1 MVSMMDIDIKDED
14 LPFEDEL
21 QREPYKLRSWLRYID
36 HKSQTP
42 TSRTLNIIYERAV
55 RQLPGSYKLWKK
67 YLDHRTLQL
76 AKKKNPIVHPDEF
89 KKVEL
94 CYERS
99 LLHMHKMPRIWLDY
113 LRFLTKLPDV
123 GCVRRAFDRALRA
136 LPVTQHHRIWP
147 AYLKHAKRVG
157 GIVAERVFQRYLAV
171 WPAQSELYVDYCLDT
186 QQWGPAVWMLA
197 CLLDDVGFK
206 SPRGTTVYQL
216 WKQLAGVLKAQ
227 PYAVAEFSSYARA
240 LPKPR
245 NSGNSSRLGGGGL
258 DIEAI
263 LRDGISRF
271 GGDQETGELWVALA
285 GHFIARGEFEMARDV
300 FEEAVAGGVR
310 SVRDFSL
317 VFDAYA
323 EFEESAIAGAME
335 AQVKQAAAA
344 SDAVIIDSTDQDA
357 ALDLRLLRLERLMDR
372 RPFLVSDVVIAQQ
385 PHSVQSWL
393 KRAALWQAQ
402 SNRDKAVETYEAA
415 VATVDPHR
423 IPSGDGKVTD
433 LWMAYAELLEGE
445 GKFDQMRSVLS
456 RAVSAATAVG
466 SVAEL
471 ADLFVWYAEKELALG
486 QTERA
491 LQVLTQ
497 ATAVPRAVASS
508 FRKVDYRDESVSPHH
523 RVFKALKVW
532 NLLVDIRESMDDA
545 ADATRAAYDRMLELR
560 IATPQTVVNYAD
572 FLEQHNYF
580 EDSFRVYE
588 RGIEAF
594 GYPVAIEL
602 WNIYLRRFVER
613 YGAAKKERARDLFEQ
628 ALDKCPEKYAK
639 PIYLAY
645 GRMEE
650 AHGGGVARR
659 ALRIYERATRG
670 VARDQRLEM
679 FQFYAA
685 KTAELLGPVHA
696 RAVYERGIEEL
707 GDAQA
712 LVLALEFALVERQL
726 GEIDRARALYSYASQ
741 FADPRISPQLWSAW
755 HEFEVRHGNEETF
768 KEMLRVKRSVQ
779 ARFNTDA
786 QFLAALEIEK
796 QQKQKLEQNQ
806 QQQKLG
812 AASVSKSK
820 DSGGFEGFERQQE
833 TQQAESVSAVAAA
846 ADNPDEVSI
855 DFDDL

>member
-21 QREPYKLRSWLRYID
+21 QKEPYKLRSWLRYID

-42 TSRTLNIIYERAV
+42 TTRTLNIIYERAV

-67 YLDHRTLQL
+67 YLDHRTMQL
-76 AKKKNPIVHPDEF
+76 VKKNPIANVEEF

-99 LLHMHKMPRIWLDY
+99 LLYMHKMPRIWLDY
-113 LRFLTKLPDV
+113 LRFLMKLPDV
-123 GCVRRAFDRALRA
+123 SCARRTFDRALRS
-136 LPVTQHHRIWP
+136 LPVTQHHCIWP
-147 AYLKHAKRVG
+147 LYLKHAKGVG

-186 QQWGPAVWMLA
+186 QQWGRAARMLA
-197 CLLDDVGFK
+197 CLLDDVGFR

-216 WKQLAGVLKAQ
+216 WKQLAQVLKAQ
-227 PYAVAEFSSYARA
+227 PHAVAAFSFARA
-240 LPKPR
+240 LPKSR
-245 NSGNSSRLGGGGL
+245 NGNNGSGGL

-271 GGDQETGELWVALA
+271 GGDQQAGELWVALA

-335 AQVKQAAAA
+335 AQVKQAAA
-344 SDAVIIDSTDQDA
+344 SETAVVDSTDQDA

-415 VATVDPHR
+415 VAAVDPHR

-445 GKFDQMRSVLS
+445 EEFDQMRSVLS

-572 FLEQHNYF
+572 FLEQHSYF

-628 ALDKCPEKYAK
+628 ALDKCPEKYAR

-659 ALRIYERATRG
+659 ALRIYDRATKG

-796 QQKQKLEQNQ
+796 QQKQKQK
-806 QQQKLG
+806 QQKPG
-812 AASVSKSK
+812 SASASKSK

-833 TQQAESVSAVAAA
+833 TQQTESASAVA